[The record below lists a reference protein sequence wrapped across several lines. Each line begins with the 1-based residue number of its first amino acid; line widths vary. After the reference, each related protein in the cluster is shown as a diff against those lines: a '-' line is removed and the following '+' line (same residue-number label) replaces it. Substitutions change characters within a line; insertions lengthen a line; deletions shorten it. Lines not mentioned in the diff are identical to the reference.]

1 MYNFFIMGFVAI
13 FNLLTFNFDKVNSLY
28 ILLPFDYF
36 KNNGNVCQYTMVDYN
51 WLQKGMN

>member
-1 MYNFFIMGFVAI
+1 MGFVAI
-13 FNLLTFNFDKVNSLY
+13 FSLLTFNFEKVNSLY

-36 KNNGNVCQYTMVDYN
+36 ENNGNVCQYTMADYN